1 MKQVVT
7 PEAPAI
13 EKDVLSVLCNRPE
26 LIHLV
31 EETLNIECFY
41 NSDYQFLFDV
51 IIKIHQSGRE
61 VSQSSILHTLIP
73 IGRKD
78 LLSVYQDMK
87 KFFTSEKHLIANSTV
102 LAEYSTKRALLQKS
116 YEIINMI
123 DSSDSLD
130 EIEREVHAAQ
140 NIVVTRNNQVDSINM
155 TSAVDGL
162 FELMERDKT
171 KGISGITTGV
181 PLLDKITGGWQFDD
195 IVIFAARPSMG
206 KTVVASYHAYSAA
219 NAGYPTAFISLEVK
233 PEKLAGRM
241 ISNLTGFSSS
251 DIIKG
256 NLALNQKEIIYDK
269 GNKSKQAPIHFYDNT
284 RSRDINDIIR
294 TMRSWH
300 RRYGIKIIFLDYI
313 GLVRD
318 RTVRD
323 SSNRV
328 AVINS
333 IQDKLTE
340 LRAHLG
346 IPIIEFSQLNRDNEA
361 KADKRPILA
370 NLKDSGK
377 LEEDATKVIFL
388 YRQDYYDAND
398 SSKSGEEFIPTNDM
412 EYIFAKNREGELG
425 PVELKCDVAL
435 NRVYERKTNE
445 QIEEDVRNYSRNN
458 VFNNVQTSF

>member
-1 MKQVVT
+1 MKQLIT

-26 LIHLV
+26 LFHYV
-31 EETLNIECFY
+31 EDILNPECFY
-41 NSDYQFLFDV
+41 NPDYQFLFS
-51 IIKIHQSGRE
+51 ILLNIHTSGE
-61 VSQSSILHTLIP
+61 LVSQSSILHQIIP
-73 IGRKD
+73 LGKKE
-78 LLSVYQDMK
+78 LLGVYQDMK
-87 KFFTSEKHLIANSTV
+87 KFFTSEKHLIPNANV
-102 LAEYSTKRALLQKS
+102 LAEYSTKRALLNKS

-123 DSSDSLD
+123 DNNDSID
-130 EIEREVHAAQ
+130 EIEREVNNAQ
-140 NIVVTRNNQVDSINM
+140 GIVVSRNHHVDSISM

-162 FELMERDKT
+162 YALMERDKT
-171 KGISGITTGV
+171 SGISGITTGV

-219 NAGYPTAFISLEVK
+219 NAGFPTAFISLEVK

-241 ISNLTGFSSS
+241 ISNLTGISSS
-251 DIIKG
+251 NIIKG
-256 NLALNQKEIIYDK
+256 DLATNQKTMIYDK
-269 GNKSKQAPIHFYDNT
+269 GNKSKSAPIHFYDNT

-300 RRYGIKIIFLDYI
+300 RKYGIKIIFLDYI

-318 RTVRD
+318 RTIRD

-346 IPIIEFSQLNRDNEA
+346 IPIIEFSQLNRDNES
-361 KADKRPILA
+361 KADKRPILS

-388 YRQDYYDAND
+388 YRQDYYDANSAEKD
-398 SSKSGEEFIPTNDM
+398 GIEFIPSNDM

-435 NRVYERKTNE
+435 NRVYERLTSQQITE
-445 QIEEDVRNYSRNN
+445 QANNYSKNN
-458 VFNNVQTSF
+458 VFNNIPTSF